1 MTRRN
6 NRHQASNMKLSAYK
20 FFATAV
26 VTTSCLVAC
35 GGGND
40 PVTPPVVAP
49 AVVVPVVV
57 AVTGANVLT
66 VTAATTASRNGAYTV
81 KGGRFAGNPPNP
93 TDFGFIG
100 NTVDGKFETEVAVTA
115 ANAVRYAQI
124 WYYDA
129 NNVISFFGC
138 GGNRA
143 TACTAV
149 TFDAATQTATI
160 TNANWTKDGG
170 TETLTVNG
178 SIVIPK

>member
-1 MTRRN
+1 
-6 NRHQASNMKLSAYK
+6 MKLSAYK
-20 FFATAV
+20 FFATGV

-66 VTAATTASRNGAYTV
+66 VTAATTASRNGVYTI
-81 KGGRFAGNPPNP
+81 KGARYTNNPLNL
-93 TDFGFIG
+93 TDIGFNG
-100 NTVDGKFETEVAVTA
+100 NTTDGKLEADFAVTTA
-115 ANAVRYAQI
+115 GVVRDFSIFYF
-124 WYYDA
+124 DA

-138 GGNRA
+138 GGGRA